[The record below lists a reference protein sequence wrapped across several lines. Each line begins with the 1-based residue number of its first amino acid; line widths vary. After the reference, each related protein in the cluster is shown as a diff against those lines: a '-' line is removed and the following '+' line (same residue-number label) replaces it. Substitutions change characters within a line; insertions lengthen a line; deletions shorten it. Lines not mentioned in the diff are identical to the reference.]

1 MPQGAFCTLSTGY
14 LEAYTSYALL
24 PLGYVLEYRQSL
36 SLYSSCALILIKYGS
51 EALSTS
57 GEKQKNIQNM
67 MPLDHSSKMMS
78 SKKVN
83 YFFTQS
89 KLVIDTTENIYI
101 IVRIERGYYAT

>member
-1 MPQGAFCTLSTGY
+1 
-14 LEAYTSYALL
+14 
-24 PLGYVLEYRQSL
+24 
-36 SLYSSCALILIKYGS
+36 
-51 EALSTS
+51 
-57 GEKQKNIQNM
+57 